1 MGLGTVKRFSIYLLR
16 WIISGF
22 VMLPFMMFF
31 EALGLGLAY
40 NIILGQLIGACIFY
54 KLDAL
59 IFK

>member
-1 MGLGTVKRFSIYLLR
+1 MKRFAIYLIR

-31 EALGLGLAY
+31 EALGLELAY

-54 KLDAL
+54 KIDRF
-59 IFK
+59 IFTKNH

>member
-1 MGLGTVKRFSIYLLR
+1 MKRFTIYLIR

-22 VMLPFMMFF
+22 VMLPFMMLF
-31 EALGLGLAY
+31 EALGLELAY

>member
-1 MGLGTVKRFSIYLLR
+1 MKRFAIYLIR
-16 WIISGF
+16 WIMSGF

-31 EALGLGLAY
+31 EALGLELAY